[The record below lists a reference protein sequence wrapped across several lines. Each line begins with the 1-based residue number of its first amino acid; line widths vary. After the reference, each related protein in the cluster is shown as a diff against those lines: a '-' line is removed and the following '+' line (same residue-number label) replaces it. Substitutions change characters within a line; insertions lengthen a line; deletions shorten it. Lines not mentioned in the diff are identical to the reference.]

1 MRIELT
7 IEQMVL
13 TGISAA
19 DAVRV
24 RDAIETE
31 LSHVL
36 GQADPAAFRSSAVPA
51 VQATMP
57 TTPGAGPTGFG
68 TAVGAILGNTVTG
81 GGDGV

>member
-7 IEQMVL
+7 IEQMIL
-13 TGISAA
+13 TGIPAA
-19 DAVRV
+19 DAEQV

-36 GQADPAAFRSSAVPA
+36 GQADPAAFRSGAVPTVRA
-51 VQATMP
+51 AMP

>member
-7 IEQMVL
+7 IEQLVL
-13 TGISAA
+13 AGIPAA
-19 DAVRV
+19 DADQV

-36 GQADPAAFRSSAVPA
+36 RQADPAAFRSGAVPT
-51 VQATMP
+51 VRATMP

-81 GGDGV
+81 GGGGV